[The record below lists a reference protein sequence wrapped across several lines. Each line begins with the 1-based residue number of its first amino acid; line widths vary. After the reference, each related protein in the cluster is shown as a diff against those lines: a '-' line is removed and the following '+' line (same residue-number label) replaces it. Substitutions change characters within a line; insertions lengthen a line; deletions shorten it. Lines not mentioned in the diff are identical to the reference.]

1 MRLSLAPRQDA
12 CQRVA
17 SNRKGS
23 VAVEPVAQ
31 RNLAVAAAETVA
43 LVLDED
49 SPLPETTADVED
61 LARRLRG
68 HINRLGVMVPKK
80 EPALRRAQQ
89 LGSAA
94 VPDGYMPSRVH
105 LVKLAEAAQE
115 LVATAEAHG
124 TGRGMRQRARRWWT
138 PSINLLRGTVFA
150 VAFACLV
157 LAASVPRP

>member
-17 SNRKGS
+17 LSRKGR
-23 VAVEPVAQ
+23 VAVEPAAQ
-31 RNLAVAAAETVA
+31 RDQAVAAAETVA

-49 SPLPETTADVED
+49 SPLPETAADVEE
-61 LARRLRG
+61 LAMRLRG
-68 HINRLGVMVPKK
+68 HIDRLGVMVPKE
-80 EPALRRAQQ
+80 EPVLRHAQQ

-124 TGRGMRQRARRWWT
+124 TSRAMRQRARRWWT

-157 LAASVPRP
+157 LAASVPRT

>member
-17 SNRKGS
+17 SNRKGR
-23 VAVEPVAQ
+23 VAVEAAAQ
-31 RNLAVAAAETVA
+31 RDQAVAAAETVA

-49 SPLPETTADVED
+49 SPLPETAADVEE
-61 LARRLRG
+61 LAMRLRG
-68 HINRLGVMVPKK
+68 HIDRLGVMVPKE
-80 EPALRRAQQ
+80 EPVLRRAQQ

-124 TGRGMRQRARRWWT
+124 TDRAMRQRARRWWT

-157 LAASVPRP
+157 LAASVPRT